1 MSRIGKLP
9 VVLSDK
15 VDATLVGRDIK
26 VKGPL

>member
-15 VDATLVGRDIK
+15 VEVTLVGRDIK